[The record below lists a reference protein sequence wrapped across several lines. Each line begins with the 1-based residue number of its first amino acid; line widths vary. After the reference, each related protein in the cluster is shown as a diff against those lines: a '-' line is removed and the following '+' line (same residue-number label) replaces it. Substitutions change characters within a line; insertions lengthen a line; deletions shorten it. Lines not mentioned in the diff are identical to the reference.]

1 MATIAKISNGAS
13 AASAI
18 NYALGHDRPMHEKTE
33 QWLQDNQLERPV
45 ELAKCR
51 AVAVG
56 GTNGIDPFIAKEQ
69 FDVVRQLHN
78 QTKES
83 NQVLRITQS
92 FALNELNPKIQNDWQ
107 KANDL
112 GVELAEKL
120 YPNHQSAVY
129 THLDG
134 KNHVLHNHIIVN
146 KVNLETGKK
155 LREKK
160 GESVQRARE
169 LNDQIA
175 FRENWYILEPPK
187 ERQTDTEKELLAKN
201 EYSYMDDLRGR
212 INQSLQDV
220 SVSSYEAFKERLST
234 YGVILSERGQTF
246 SYAFLDANNKQRRAR
261 ETRLGSDF
269 GRETILHELENRT
282 RQNEFSAFEQRE
294 PTITPLE
301 RDTQQRESEIVSL
314 EQAIEPRKS
323 EALKRESKIN
333 RFIDTIKQLAGRVP
347 ELTQR
352 VTRKLKQT
360 KEKIL
365 DDFERRFSKDMK
377 NYEQE
382 QQKSLEKQANRDVQS
397 EKKPTKDHD
406 RGMSL

>member
-1 MATIAKISNGAS
+1 
-13 AASAI
+13 
-18 NYALGHDRPMHEKTE
+18 
-33 QWLQDNQLERPV
+33 
-45 ELAKCR
+45 
-51 AVAVG
+51 
-56 GTNGIDPFIAKEQ
+56 
-69 FDVVRQLHN
+69 
-78 QTKES
+78 
-83 NQVLRITQS
+83 
-92 FALNELNPKIQNDWQ
+92 
-107 KANDL
+107 
-112 GVELAEKL
+112 
-120 YPNHQSAVY
+120 
-129 THLDG
+129 
-134 KNHVLHNHIIVN
+134 
-146 KVNLETGKK
+146 
-155 LREKK
+155 
-160 GESVQRARE
+160 
-169 LNDQIA
+169 
-175 FRENWYILEPPK
+175 
-187 ERQTDTEKELLAKN
+187 
-201 EYSYMDDLRGR
+201 MDDLRGR

-294 PTITPLE
+294 PAITPLE

-323 EALKRESKIN
+323 ESLKRESKIN

-347 ELTQR
+347 ELTQL

-377 NYEQE
+377 NYKLE